1 VIITNTSEN
10 LVTKLELYIESLDKN
25 TKSVNVKQVFDG
37 LNIKTGRR
45 EKYPVLFEIMKRL
58 LPNTEIKLRAGVD
71 K

>member
-1 VIITNTSEN
+1 MIITNTSEN